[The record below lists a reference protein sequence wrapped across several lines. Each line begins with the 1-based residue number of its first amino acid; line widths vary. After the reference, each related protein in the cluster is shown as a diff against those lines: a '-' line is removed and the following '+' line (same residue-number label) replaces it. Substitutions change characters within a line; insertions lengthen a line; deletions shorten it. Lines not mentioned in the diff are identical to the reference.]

1 MRQAL
6 SFTLNLLNPVSWLS
20 DRGFLHARLVKAC
33 LFCLLFSQ
41 SSFASSE
48 SPQGANQTPW
58 VSIPA
63 VWEKDDKSIVFGCSI
78 SSESKYYVLL
88 ENFYRKVF
96 TQLGYDFTMVSL
108 PREREMAELFKNSLD
123 GTCGRRKDTRSH
135 IFSKLERLP
144 TPIIALSYVLLS
156 REPYPDI
163 RNLEEIPPGKMLSY
177 VRGGAIALDILE
189 KQAHI
194 KIFKVTDAE
203 VGIKMLAGGRVDFF
217 YGISAT
223 ANRVLSRL
231 RFQQTIYRNPLTER
245 HEIFTY
251 LIPARGYLVEP
262 MAEQMRREFKALKRD
277 YLFEL

>member
-1 MRQAL
+1 MRQTL
-6 SFTLNLLNPVSWLS
+6 SFTLNLSNPISWLLG
-20 DRGFLHARLVKAC
+20 RGFLNAGLLKNC
-33 LFCLLFSQ
+33 LACLLFSQ
-41 SSFASSE
+41 SFFAMSE
-48 SPQGANQTPW
+48 PPRGANQTPW

-63 VWEKDDKSIVFGCSI
+63 VLEKDDKSIVFGCSI

-108 PREREMAELFKNSLD
+108 PREREMAELLKNSLD
-123 GTCGRRKDTRSH
+123 GTCGRRKDAPNQ

-156 REPYPDI
+156 RESYPEI
-163 RNLEEIPPGKMLSY
+163 RYLDEIPAGMTLSY
-177 VRGGAIALDILE
+177 VRGGAIAQDILE
-189 KQAHI
+189 KQEHI
-194 KIFKVTDAE
+194 KVFKVTDAE

-231 RFQQTIYRNPLTER
+231 QFKQTIYKNTLTER

-262 MAEQMRREFKALKRD
+262 MAEQMVREFKKLKRD